1 MSDQEHYLD
10 EIEEEAPRKKKRF
23 RLFDSQREG
32 PGVEKDEE
40 PITPDLRGFF
50 RSFKRNFT
58 KLVRV
63 NLFTLIGNFPVLFA
77 LLGISGLFKVEY
89 MTAVSGYFAD
99 LRTQLLLGAETSPAT
114 MAVVGALGAQIPNSA
129 MTTASYVF
137 LGLSLLTFI
146 TFGFVKV
153 GTTYILRSL
162 VRGEPAFMMTDFR
175 YAVKRN
181 RKQGFIF
188 GIIDLFLL
196 LLVPLN
202 MVTLLQSTG
211 TFLNS
216 VFFWANVAIA
226 FFYLLMRPYV
236 YLQMITFDLKLT
248 KIVKNSLLFSLL
260 GFKRNLLALLGV
272 AILYLLT
279 FIFIFGLGGAL
290 LPLGVAMF
298 FVIFA
303 AGSYMHAFAAW
314 HKIETI
320 MVAPAEESED
330 YSTSEAE
337 AE

>member
-10 EIEEEAPRKKKRF
+10 EIEDEAPRKRKRF

-99 LRTQLLLGAETSPAT
+99 LRTQILLGAEIDPVT
-114 MAVVGALGAQIPNSA
+114 MALVGALGAQIPNSA
-129 MTTASYVF
+129 MTTASYIF
-137 LGLSLLTFI
+137 LGLSLLTFLS
-146 TFGFVKV
+146 FGFVKV
-153 GTTYILRSL
+153 GTTYIIRSL

-175 YAVKRN
+175 YAIKRN
-181 RKQGFIF
+181 ARQGFFF
-188 GIIDLFLL
+188 GIIDLLL
-196 LLVPLN
+196 ILVVPVN
-202 MVTLLQSTG
+202 MVILLQSTG
-211 TFLNS
+211 TFFNS
-216 VFFWANVAIA
+216 VIFWMNVVIA

-236 YLQMITFDLKLT
+236 YLQMITFDLKLS
-248 KIVKNSLLFSLL
+248 KIVKNALLFSLL
-260 GFKRNLLALLGV
+260 GFKRNILALLGV
-272 AILYLLT
+272 AFLYFLT
-279 FIFIFGLGGAL
+279 FVLVFGLGGAL

-298 FVIFA
+298 FIIFA

-320 MVAPAEESED
+320 MVAPAEED
-330 YSTSEAE
+330 QFTSEADVE
-337 AE
+337 